1 VTNAEKIN
9 MNNSFSTIKFILGDQ
24 LNLEHPWFETVDQNV
39 LFVMMEVRSET
50 DYVQHHV
57 QKVVAIFDAMRKF
70 SELLIAKGHHV
81 HYLKINDSENRPTIT
96 ENLELVC
103 SKYSVKQLHYQL
115 PDEYRIDQELKQLQ
129 SRIGIPTI
137 SCDTFHFL
145 TTREEFGD
153 FFKGKKTFLMENF
166 YRYMRLKHQILMDG
180 SNKPIGGKWNFDHE
194 NRKKVPKNHT
204 IQAVPLE
211 YKNVLGLINDIEK
224 AGIKTIGTVSPTE
237 FSWTTT
243 RSEAIKLLDDFIS
256 IALPFFGTLQ
266 DAMTQKHWYLYHSRL
281 SFAMNVKLISPLE
294 VIRKVEA
301 AYLENPGLYELNQI
315 EGFIR
320 QILGW
325 REYMRGVYWSQ
336 MPEYSKLNFFENK
349 RSLPTWFWTGNTKM
363 NCLKQ
368 AISQSLKHAYAHHI
382 QRLMITGNFA
392 LLAGIHPD
400 EVDQWYLGIYIDAFE
415 WVEITN
421 TRGMSQFADGGI
433 VGSKPYVS
441 SAAYIHK
448 MSDYCEGCHYQ
459 FDKKVGEKACP
470 FNSLYWNFFDE
481 HEEKLKSNPRL
492 GMMLNL
498 WKKMPKEDQI
508 ALIAQAKTYL
518 NQIETL

>member
-1 VTNAEKIN
+1 
-9 MNNSFSTIKFILGDQ
+9 MNNSFSTVKLILGDQ
-24 LNLEHPWFETVDQNV
+24 LNCNHPWFETVNSNV
-39 LFVMMEVRSET
+39 LFVLMEVRSET
-50 DYVQHHV
+50 DYVQHHI

-70 SELLIAKGHHV
+70 SAQLISNGHHV
-81 HYLKINDSENRPTIT
+81 HYIKINNQENRTTIT
-96 ENLELVC
+96 ENLKEIC
-103 SKYSVKQLHYQL
+103 ARYTAKELHYQI
-115 PDEYRIDQELKQLQ
+115 PDEYRLDQELKQLG
-129 SRIGIPTI
+129 SRIGISTV
-137 SCDTFHFL
+137 SFDTFHFL
-145 TTREEFGD
+145 TSRNEFSD
-153 FFKGKKTFLMENF
+153 FFEGKKTFLMENF
-166 YRYMRLKHQILMDG
+166 YRYMRVKHLILIDD

-194 NRKKVPKNHT
+194 NRKKVPKNHS
-204 IQAVPLE
+204 ILSVPLE
-211 YKNVLGLINDIEK
+211 NKNVLTLVKEIEE
-224 AGIKTIGTVSPTE
+224 AGIKTIGTISPTE

-243 RSEAIKLLDDFIS
+243 RDEALKLLDDFIS
-256 IALPFFGTLQ
+256 IALPLFGTLQ
-266 DAMTQKHWYLYHSRL
+266 DAMTEKHWYLYHSRL
-281 SFAMNVKLISPLE
+281 SFALNVKLLSPLE
-294 VIRKVEA
+294 VIRKVET
-301 AYLENPGLYELNQI
+301 AYYENQGQLELNQI

-336 MPEYSKLNFFENK
+336 MPEYSNLNFFENK
-349 RSLPTWFWTGNTKM
+349 HPLPTWFWTGNTKM

-368 AISQSLKHAYAHHI
+368 SISQSLEHAYAHHI

-400 EVDQWYLGIYIDAFE
+400 EVDRWYLGIYIDAFE

-421 TRGMSQFADGGI
+421 TRGMSQYADGGI

-448 MSDYCEGCHYQ
+448 MSDYCEECHYQ
-459 FDKKVGEKACP
+459 YEKKVGENACP

-481 HEEKLKSNPRL
+481 YEEKLKSNPRL

-508 ALIAQAKTYL
+508 AILEQAKTYL
-518 NQIETL
+518 YQIEAL